1 MKNSYRI
8 SIILCSCI
16 LLTGCSTQKNA
27 ATEKSRSAQNTSNV
41 SYVNEKLYKVSK
53 SKLIE
58 VKNPKLNSLFSPV
71 AYNSSLGFLSTTPA
85 MHQAPPG
92 APPLPFQNKK
102 FIPGRIMEL
111 KNGKYLPQIHPI
123 KGYEPYD
130 VQSNKDWITWIY
142 VSFGLGPDLGEKI
155 YAYNIKK
162 HSEFLV
168 WSGGPLQQVFEY
180 QLQGHVIYYGI
191 QYNTGSTDTTFIR
204 SINLTDRKNTLI
216 VSTKGTGFQNVIED
230 FAVTGKWLG
239 VIETPANHF
248 TSPSLKEKYHF
259 EIGTTKNPVFK
270 TIYSNV
276 NVNPFTLRARSG
288 VWVWSDKTRGVT
300 AYVLG
305 SKQVLGLDSMPSYV
319 KTDGQNI
326 WWVAINSNNYGGYDI
341 KSNQYL
347 KLPPKVIP
355 LGINISGNVD
365 IFDTKSTFYFYKSN

>member
-8 SIILCSCI
+8 SIIICSCV
-16 LLTGCSTQKNA
+16 LLTGCATHKNA
-27 ATEKSRSAQNTSNV
+27 ATEKSRHAQNTSNV
-41 SYVNEKLYKVSK
+41 SYVNEKLYTDSK
-53 SKLIE
+53 PKLIE
-58 VKNPKLNSLFSPV
+58 VKNPELNSLFPPV
-71 AYNSSLGFLSTTPA
+71 AYSASLGFLSTTPA

-111 KNGKYLPQIHPI
+111 KNGKYLPQINAI

-130 VQSNKDWITWIY
+130 VQSNTNWVTWIY
-142 VSFGLGPDLGEKI
+142 LSFGFGPDLGEKI

-180 QLQGHVIYYGI
+180 QLHGHVLYYGV
-191 QYNTGSTDTTFIR
+191 QYNAGSTATTLIR
-204 SINLTDRKNTLI
+204 SINLSDRENASI
-216 VSTKGTGFQNVIED
+216 VTTKGTGSENIIED

-248 TSPSLKEKYHF
+248 TSPSLNERYRF
-259 EIGTTKNPVFK
+259 EIGSTTNPVFK
-270 TIYSNV
+270 TIYSNI

-319 KTDGQNI
+319 KTDGHNI
-326 WWVAINSNNYGGYDI
+326 WWMAINSDNYGGYDL
-341 KSNQYL
+341 KSRQYL
-347 KLPPKVIP
+347 KLPPKVNP
-355 LGINISGNVD
+355 LGINVSGNLD
-365 IFDTKSTFYFYKSN
+365 IFDTKNTFYFYNNN